1 MSEQLAR
8 RSEAST
14 GVREGLDSD
23 VHHAQAMEGQKEPLS
38 SRPRR
43 CYVGS
48 GVFLRRRNTTLP
60 LSILDYIKVLLTVVP
75 LLLLLAFAIK
85 LYSPLEDVS
94 RALRNVPRR
103 TKPSSSSSSLIKEA
117 ALLLSFCF
125 FFPLFFTKKSV
136 DFVDLLYRERE
147 RERACVRRGFK

>member
-85 LYSPLEDVS
+85 LYSPLEVVES
-94 RALRNVPRR
+94 SHHIKS
-103 TKPSSSSSSLIKEA
+103 KPPTFFLLIKEA

-125 FFPLFFTKKSV
+125 FFPLSSSQKKATT
-136 DFVDLLYRERE
+136 LLTYSTERE